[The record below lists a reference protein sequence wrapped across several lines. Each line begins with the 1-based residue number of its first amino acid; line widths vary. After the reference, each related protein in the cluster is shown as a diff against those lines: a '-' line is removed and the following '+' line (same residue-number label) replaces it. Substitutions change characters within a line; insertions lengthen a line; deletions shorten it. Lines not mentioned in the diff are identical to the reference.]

1 MATTGPPRSQTS
13 AEGPEVAPP
22 GRAARAPRPEA
33 HFLDRL
39 RSRAGEPPAG
49 ECWIGDDAAAVSPPP
64 PLLLLAADAVVA
76 GVHADLGLTS
86 PEDLAWKA
94 VAVNLSDIAAM
105 GGRATHL
112 LACVACPPEV
122 DLEAVLGG
130 LVDAAAAAGVPLVG
144 GDLSASTTLTIA
156 VTVTGTTDGRSP
168 VRRDGA
174 QAGDALVV
182 TGPLGGSAAGLR
194 LLRERGPVRPGGEE
208 PALGLSGGSAA
219 RAAIV
224 RHRRPTARLAEG
236 RLAAEAGVRAMI
248 DLSDGL
254 ALDADRLAAASGVGV
269 ELEAV
274 PVDSAATLEEALG
287 GGEDF
292 ELLMAT
298 PDPDRLRAA
307 FAAAHLRPPLVVG
320 RCVLPADRRLLE
332 GRPMPRL
339 GYQHRF

>member
-1 MATTGPPRSQTS
+1 MATPVPPRSPAP
-13 AEGPEVAPP
+13 AEGPEVVGLEVP
-22 GRAARAPRPEA
+22 GRAQRLEA
-33 HFLDRL
+33 QFLDWL
-39 RSRAGEPPAG
+39 RSRSGEPPPG

-76 GVHADLGLTS
+76 GVHADLRLSS

-105 GGRATHL
+105 GGRAVHL

-130 LVDAAAAAGVPLVG
+130 LVDAATAAGVPLVG
-144 GDLSASTTLTIA
+144 GDLSASATLTIA
-156 VTVTGTTDGRSP
+156 VTVTGTTDGRLP

-174 QAGDALVV
+174 QPGDTLLV

-194 LLRERGPVRPGGEE
+194 LLREWGRAGPEGEDQT
-208 PALGLSGGSAA
+208 AGSDVGLPA
-219 RAAIV
+219 RAAV
-224 RHRRPTARLAEG
+224 ARHRRPAARLAEG
-236 RLAAEAGVRAMI
+236 RVAAETGVRAMI

-254 ALDADRLAAASGVGV
+254 VLDADRMAVASGVGI
-269 ELEAV
+269 ELDAL
-274 PVDSAATLEEALG
+274 PVDPAATIEEALG

-298 PDPDRLRAA
+298 PEPDRLRAA
-307 FAAAHLRPPLVVG
+307 FAAAHLREPVVVG
-320 RCVLPADRRLLE
+320 RCVMPADRRIFA
-332 GRPMPRL
+332 GRPMPPL